1 MKSGRLRET
10 HAVSFT
16 TTTSSTMSPAR
27 ACLLA
32 LILAL
37 LSACSQMSPD
47 ALDDRLD
54 KVLRDGVMLHYAVP
68 LN

>member
-1 MKSGRLRET
+1 MP
-10 HAVSFT
+10 AMSFT
-16 TTTSSTMSPAR
+16 TTTSRNSAR

-37 LSACSQMSPD
+37 LAACSQMSLD
-47 ALDDRLD
+47 ALNDRLD
-54 KVLRDGVMLHYAVP
+54 DVLQKGVMLNYTLP

>member
-1 MKSGRLRET
+1 MKSGQLEEM

-16 TTTSSTMSPAR
+16 TTPSRSSAR
-27 ACLLA
+27 AGLLA

-37 LSACSQMSPD
+37 LAACHQMRPD
-47 ALDDRLD
+47 ALNDHLD

>member
-1 MKSGRLRET
+1 MM
-10 HAVSFT
+10 
-16 TTTSSTMSPAR
+16 SSAR

-37 LSACSQMSPD
+37 LAACSQISPD
-47 ALDDRLD
+47 AVGDQLD
-54 KVLRDGVMLHYAVP
+54 KVLRDGVMLHYTVP